1 MFMKKLL
8 YPLLLC
14 VAALVAAYV
23 VMVSYESYYMAHVEK
38 LSLFLYTSQF
48 LSQKLVVAGGML
60 SYVGAWLTQFL
71 YVPWQG
77 ALAVCVLCG
86 LLMLVMQQAFRL
98 SYLWA
103 PLLLAPLAAVLM
115 SDFMLGYWV
124 YLIKMPGYFF
134 GLSVGSITGLLAVWV
149 FRLLIGRHWWL
160 RAVWMVLAG
169 AVLYPLVGC
178 YGLAALV
185 LMTAMEWRLSAASI
199 AQKAMLT
206 TVAVVVV
213 LAVPL
218 VCYRYVYDQ
227 TPIES
232 IWWCGIPLFAQGDQ
246 TFGDYYLPYYLMF
259 GACLLAVFLPVPR
272 KEQKKGKA
280 LQWATAAAG
289 IVLGA
294 ALVYVCNE
302 HWYRDENFHKEIQ
315 MEAAVEECDW
325 DEVLGLA
332 ATASNPTRQ
341 IVLYKYL
348 ALFKSGR
355 IGKEMYDLP
364 DGGALPDCPAVLHL
378 VQLGGQHLYLQYG
391 MQNFCYRWCVEDGVE
406 FGWRAKNLRLMLRCA
421 LLNHEWNLAQ
431 KFIDMLRQ
439 TRNHAQW
446 AEEYQPLVGHPELIA
461 KHKELGPITHVKGS
475 YSVLASDQSLIEKFM
490 LTVLSSHTT
499 DDPIGAEL
507 VLVSAIQLKD
517 IQVFWRAFNQYAI
530 THPDEL
536 MPRVYQEVA
545 YLYGHLENGVD
556 ISRMP
561 FEQSV
566 KDDYEGFMA
575 LGEKCK
581 GMTEAQMRSV
591 FYPKYGR
598 TFYYNYF
605 LVRGLRTY

>member
-1 MFMKKLL
+1 
-8 YPLLLC
+8 
-14 VAALVAAYV
+14 
-23 VMVSYESYYMAHVEK
+23 
-38 LSLFLYTSQF
+38 
-48 LSQKLVVAGGML
+48 
-60 SYVGAWLTQFL
+60 
-71 YVPWQG
+71 
-77 ALAVCVLCG
+77 
-86 LLMLVMQQAFRL
+86 
-98 SYLWA
+98 
-103 PLLLAPLAAVLM
+103 
-115 SDFMLGYWV
+115 
-124 YLIKMPGYFF
+124 
-134 GLSVGSITGLLAVWV
+134 
-149 FRLLIGRHWWL
+149 
-160 RAVWMVLAG
+160 
-169 AVLYPLVGC
+169 
-178 YGLAALV
+178 
-185 LMTAMEWRLSAASI
+185 
-199 AQKAMLT
+199 
-206 TVAVVVV
+206 
-213 LAVPL
+213 
-218 VCYRYVYDQ
+218 
-227 TPIES
+227 
-232 IWWCGIPLFAQGDQ
+232 
-246 TFGDYYLPYYLMF
+246 
-259 GACLLAVFLPVPR
+259 VFLPVPR

-280 LQWATAAAG
+280 LQWATAGAG

>member
-1 MFMKKLL
+1 MKLNKVFENAPELDVQAIMFDSRKKVDDSIFFAMKGKLNDGHKFIDKAIENGAICIVYTDEIDHKTEGICYL
-8 YPLLLC
+8 K
-14 VAALVAAYV
+14 VADAFKAYV
-23 VMVSYESYYMAHVEK
+23 TFCNFFYDHPLEK
-38 LSLFLYTSQF
+38 MN
-48 LSQKLVVAGGML
+48 VIG
-60 SYVGAWLTQFL
+60 
-71 YVPWQG
+71 
-77 ALAVCVLCG
+77 
-86 LLMLVMQQAFRL
+86 
-98 SYLWA
+98 
-103 PLLLAPLAAVLM
+103 
-115 SDFMLGYWV
+115 
-124 YLIKMPGYFF
+124 
-134 GLSVGSITGLLAVWV
+134 ITGTNGKTTIAWIIRELIAG
-149 FRLLIGRHWWL
+149 FRPCGYIGT
-160 RAVWMVLAG
+160 MG
-169 AVLYPLVGC
+169 YY
-178 YGLAALV
+178 YGTEI
-185 LMTAMEWRLSAASI
+185 MNSSMN
-199 AQKAMLT
+199 LT
-206 TVAVVVV
+206 S
-213 LAVPL
+213 PKS
-218 VCYRYVYDQ
+218 D
-227 TPIES
+227 E
-232 IWWCGIPLFAQGDQ
+232 LF
-246 TFGDYYLPYYLMF
+246 
-259 GACLLAVFLPVPR
+259 
-272 KEQKKGKA
+272 
-280 LQWATAAAG
+280 
-289 IVLGA
+289 
-294 ALVYVCNE
+294 
-302 HWYRDENFHKEIQ
+302 
-315 MEAAVEECDW
+315 
-325 DEVLGLA
+325 
-332 ATASNPTRQ
+332 
-341 IVLYKYL
+341 
-348 ALFKSGR
+348 R

-406 FGWRAKNLRLMLRCA
+406 FGWRVKNLRLMLRCA